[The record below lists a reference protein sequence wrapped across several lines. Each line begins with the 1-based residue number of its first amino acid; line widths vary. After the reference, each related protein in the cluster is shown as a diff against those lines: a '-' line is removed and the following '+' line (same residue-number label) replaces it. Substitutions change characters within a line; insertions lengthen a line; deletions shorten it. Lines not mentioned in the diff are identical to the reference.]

1 MCGVVEHTCSQ
12 QSGGGA
18 QIRLLLFRDGG
29 NNRLPTIGL
38 CNLGRVTEFP
48 LVRFMRTISTYRALL
63 LVRTAWLLVEWYFG
77 WDARRHVT
85 WFTLLP
91 SYASPVA
98 HAAAE
103 IALLIILASLW
114 FFRPW
119 ARSIFVLV
127 LVLSVVDAALWPY
140 RGLSLS
146 PSFAVALGWCVVML
160 NGVIVALSF
169 LPPVRNV
176 FGNRA

>member
-1 MCGVVEHTCSQ
+1 MCALVEPTCSQ
-12 QSGGGA
+12 QYAGGA
-18 QIRLLLFRDGG
+18 RIILFLFRDGS
-29 NNRLPTIGL
+29 NDHSPTIGL
-38 CNLGRVTEFP
+38 CNLGQVAEFP
-48 LVRFMRTISTYRALL
+48 RVRLMRAISIYRALL
-63 LVRTAWLLVEWYFG
+63 LVRTAWLLVEWFFG

-91 SYASPVA
+91 SYASPVV

-127 LVLSVVDAALWPY
+127 LVLSVVDAAFWPY

-146 PSFAVALGWCVVML
+146 PSFAIALGWCVVML
-160 NGVIVALSF
+160 NGTIVAMSF
-169 LPPVRNV
+169 LPPVRDV
-176 FGNRA
+176 FGSRT